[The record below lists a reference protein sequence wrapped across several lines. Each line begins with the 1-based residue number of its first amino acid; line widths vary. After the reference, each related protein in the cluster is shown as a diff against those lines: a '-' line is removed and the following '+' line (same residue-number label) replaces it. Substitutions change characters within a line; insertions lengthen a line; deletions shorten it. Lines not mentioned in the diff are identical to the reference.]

1 MTAPCD
7 RRRFGAPDPDPVTG
21 RAPLAPTAAAD
32 DVPALL
38 AEADAFCAGWERAT
52 LRLALVADQSLVI
65 RRLLAERDEARR
77 DRDRLARRLRA
88 VGAIA
93 HGARFRLDP
102 DPESEADAGD
112 APP

>member
-1 MTAPCD
+1 MTAPRD
-7 RRRFGAPDPDPVTG
+7 WRWQGAPDPVTG
-21 RAPLAPTAAAD
+21 IAPLSPTPAAD

-38 AEADAFCAGWERAT
+38 AEADAFCAEWERAT

-77 DRDRLARRLRA
+77 DRDRLARRLAA

-93 HGARFRLDP
+93 HGARFWLDP
-102 DPESEADAGD
+102 DADPDDG
-112 APP
+112 PCGWTSR